1 MKIIDR
7 DKINNDLE
15 SVCDIGIELLK
26 KDKLDNTDFTKLKTM
41 RAMSTFMNARVA
53 MVQQES
59 AQQRIELIKQRMA
72 QLGYGGQGQI
82 ESQME

>member
-1 MKIIDR
+1 MKPIDR
-7 DKINNDLE
+7 DKINDDLQA
-15 SVCDIGIELLK
+15 VCDVGLALLQ

-59 AQQRIELIKQRMA
+59 ASQRIELIKNRMA
-72 QLGYGGQGQI
+72 QLGYNGQGQI
-82 ESQME
+82 G